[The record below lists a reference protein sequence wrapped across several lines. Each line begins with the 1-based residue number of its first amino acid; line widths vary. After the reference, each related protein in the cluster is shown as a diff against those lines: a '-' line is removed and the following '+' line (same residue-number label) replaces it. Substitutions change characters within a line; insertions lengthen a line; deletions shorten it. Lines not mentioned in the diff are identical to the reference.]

1 MRFGRLA
8 GVRICGAL
16 LLLAVAAQFAAP
28 GAAFAQQLFGIPI
41 PLVAPSASK
50 EPAENT
56 QTSRTRFIIG
66 LERPVD
72 FEVAALENPNRVFV
86 DLPEVKVI
94 LPDPLG
100 DRPAGLIKAFR
111 HGMSAPGKSRVVID
125 VTGPVVVEKST
136 IEPMGD
142 GKFAK
147 LVIDV
152 VAADEATTTTEARA
166 AMRAGALGL
175 GAGAG
180 LQPPTPKPALS
191 PQARAAGV
199 FKPVIVIDP
208 GHGGEDGGAKKF
220 GTLEKDVVL
229 SFSLKLREK
238 LNASGRYKVLMT
250 RETDVFVPLEE
261 RREFA
266 ERNQAGLFIAIHAD
280 YARRASARGATIY
293 SLRPQL
299 SDSLR
304 RGAKGLKD
312 NVLSS
317 QESAQIKKVGG
328 DVNAVRD
335 MLADLV
341 QLDVERKRER
351 TDALVQSVLSFM
363 GTTTNM
369 MENPD
374 RKAAFVVLQTTTV
387 PSILLELGYLTSAED
402 AQQLK
407 SDQWRDSVSGSLVT
421 AIDNYFTNHVA
432 RVPM

>member
-1 MRFGRLA
+1 MRIGRLA
-8 GVRICGAL
+8 GIRLGGAL
-16 LLLAVAAQFAAP
+16 LFMVVAACFAAP
-28 GAAFAQQLFGIPI
+28 APVLAQQLLDLKWLTGKGAAKDPGD
-41 PLVAPSASK
+41 K
-50 EPAENT
+50 T
-56 QTSRTRFIIG
+56 TRTRFIIG
-66 LERPVD
+66 LEQAVD

-86 DLPEVKVI
+86 DLPEVKVV

-100 DRPAGLIKAFR
+100 DTPAGLIKGFR
-111 HGMSAPGKSRVVID
+111 HGMSGPGKSRVVID
-125 VTGPVVVEKST
+125 VTGPVVVEKYS
-136 IEPMGD
+136 IEKAAE
-142 GKFAK
+142 GKFARI
-147 LVIDV
+147 VIDLV
-152 VAADEATTTTEARA
+152 SAAEATVTEEARS

-175 GAGAG
+175 GAGSN
-180 LQPPTPKPALS
+180 LQPPTPKPAQS
-191 PQARAAGV
+191 PQARAANS

-208 GHGGEDGGAKKF
+208 GHGGEDGGARKF

-238 LNASGRYKVLMT
+238 LNETGRYKVLMT
-250 RETDVFVPLEE
+250 REKDVFVPLEE

-266 ERNQAGLFIAIHAD
+266 ERNQAALFIAIHAD
-280 YARRASARGATIY
+280 YAARATARGATIY

-299 SDSLR
+299 SESLR
-304 RGAKGLKD
+304 RAAKGLKE

-317 QESAQIKKVGG
+317 QESAQIKNVGG

-335 MLADLV
+335 MLADLA

-363 GTTTNM
+363 GATTNM

-374 RKAAFVVLQTTTV
+374 RKAAFVVLQTTSV
-387 PSILLELGYLTSAED
+387 PSILLELGYMTSVQD

-421 AIDNYFTNHVA
+421 AIDNYLSNHVA
-432 RVPM
+432 RLPM